1 MFSRSSANIARHKNN
16 NFIIDHEAAHIG
28 GTLER
33 FFFFFSSSLHFSL
46 GGAFDK
52 AAWLQFDVRG
62 PGSKLCLFNP
72 APNLRLTSKSIAH
85 RIKSFCQT
93 RT

>member
-33 FFFFFSSSLHFSL
+33 FFFFFFPSSLHFSL

-52 AAWLQFDVRG
+52 AA
-62 PGSKLCLFNP
+62 
-72 APNLRLTSKSIAH
+72 
-85 RIKSFCQT
+85 
-93 RT
+93 